1 MRKKK
6 RVRNNFGVTH
16 WMIMILMMAL
26 GYFENGSMNDGLN
39 TFVGAFEA
47 QYGWSSGL
55 LLSFS
60 TYAGWISI
68 GGIILYGWLAKR
80 KGARATAIVA
90 LSLATVGMLVW
101 SRAVSP
107 AMYFLGV
114 VLCSCSASAI
124 MIIRD
129 NPTNNWFPT
138 KKGLAMGWVTMGPLL
153 ATASILYLIN
163 WGGKKFGFHGYFDV
177 IALAFLILLLIV
189 IFWFRDYPEDKG
201 CYPDNDRSVSKE
213 RVMELHEKGLMY
225 KRTSPWT
232 PKKLLKTRQVWQI
245 GIGVGGI
252 NFLIGAAV
260 ISQMVPTIMSYGYE
274 RAEATGMMTVLALCA
289 LPLSYLF
296 GWIDTKFKT
305 KTAIIVFF
313 IWTITALIFMVL
325 PGKWTLFVSIFMIGG
340 FIGGSGNMM
349 GSITNTVFGRYDFAN
364 AFAVIYPICVAVK
377 SCGYAL
383 TGVVKTV
390 TGSYQPVY
398 FILIGLSALAL
409 LNAVLLDD
417 RRLGRN
423 SIEEQN

>member
-1 MRKKK
+1 MRKNK

-129 NPTNNWFPT
+129 NTTNNWFPT

>member
-80 KGARATAIVA
+80 KGARATAIV
-90 LSLATVGMLVW
+90 GMLVW

-129 NPTNNWFPT
+129 NTTNNWFPT

-232 PKKLLKTRQVWQI
+232 PKKLLKARQVWQI

-313 IWTITALIFMVL
+313 IWTIPALIFMVL

>member
-80 KGARATAIVA
+80 KGARATAIAA

-129 NPTNNWFPT
+129 NTTNNWFPT

-289 LPLSYLF
+289 LPLSYMF

-423 SIEEQN
+423 SIEEES

>member
-6 RVRNNFGVTH
+6 RIRNNFGVTH

-39 TFVGAFEA
+39 TFVGAFEV

-80 KGARATAIVA
+80 KGARVTAIAA

-129 NPTNNWFPT
+129 NTTNNWFPT

-201 CYPDNDRSVSKE
+201 CYPDNDRSVSRE

-232 PKKLLKTRQVWQI
+232 TKKLLKTRQVWQI

-289 LPLSYLF
+289 LPLSYMF

-313 IWTITALIFMVL
+313 IWTITALMFMVL

-364 AFAVIYPICVAVK
+364 AFAVVYTSCVAVK

-398 FILIGLSALAL
+398 FILIGLGALAL

-423 SIEEQN
+423 SIEEEN

>member
-129 NPTNNWFPT
+129 NTTNNWFPT

>member
-1 MRKKK
+1 
-6 RVRNNFGVTH
+6 
-16 WMIMILMMAL
+16 MAL

-129 NPTNNWFPT
+129 NTTNNWFPT

>member
-80 KGARATAIVA
+80 KGARATAIAA
-90 LSLATVGMLVW
+90 LSLATAGMLVW

-129 NPTNNWFPT
+129 NTTNNWFPT

-289 LPLSYLF
+289 LPLSYMF

-423 SIEEQN
+423 SIEEES